1 MKLSLIALSALFALS
16 AQAAPKPPQ
25 YVVLAFDGSKSL
37 DMWNAT
43 RQFAKSETDAGRP
56 LKFTYFI
63 NAVYYLADANK
74 GQYHGPHA
82 AAGRSAIGFGGST
95 GDVLNRFDQTNLAR
109 EEGNEIANHAAGH
122 YDGSKWSEADWKN
135 EFDQFYD
142 LLFKMFGLNRTQ
154 PTRKF
159 PKGWTFS
166 QRDIIGFRAPQLGK
180 SAGLFQALP
189 QFGIRYDTSY
199 TGKPDAW
206 PKKRDGL
213 WYFPLASIPV
223 AGTGRKTLAMDYNF
237 YYMQSGAKNNSR
249 NSSNYEEQMY
259 QSYVNYFE
267 GNYRGNRAP
276 INIGHHFSLWNGGAY
291 WRAMQRFAQTVCGKP
306 DVKCVTYEELL
317 QVLDKTSP
325 AQLASFEQDKGA
337 LTADEWDTAAAGMNV
352 DLKASFNSF
361 EVPALPAGFDEEQ
374 NLVMDPAE
382 AHEE

>member
-1 MKLSLIALSALFALS
+1 MKLSLIALAALLSFS

-43 RQFAKSETDAGRP
+43 RQFAKSETEAGRP

-74 GQYHGPHA
+74 GRYQGPHA

-95 GDVLNRFDQTNLAR
+95 GDVLSRFDQTNLAR

-142 LLFKMFGLNRTQ
+142 LLFKMFGLNRTE

-237 YYMQSGAKNNSR
+237 YYMQSGAKNNAR
-249 NSSNYEEQMY
+249 NSSNYEE
-259 QSYVNYFE
+259 
-267 GNYRGNRAP
+267 
-276 INIGHHFSLWNGGAY
+276 
-291 WRAMQRFAQTVCGKP
+291 
-306 DVKCVTYEELL
+306 LL
-317 QVLDKTSP
+317 SVLDKSSP
-325 AQLASFEQDKGA
+325 AQLASYEQDKGT
-337 LTADEWDTAAAGMNV
+337 LTADQWDTAAAGMNV
-352 DLKASFNSF
+352 DLRASFNSF
-361 EVPALPAGFDEEQ
+361 AAPALPAGFDEEQ
-374 NLVMDPAE
+374 NLVMDPPE